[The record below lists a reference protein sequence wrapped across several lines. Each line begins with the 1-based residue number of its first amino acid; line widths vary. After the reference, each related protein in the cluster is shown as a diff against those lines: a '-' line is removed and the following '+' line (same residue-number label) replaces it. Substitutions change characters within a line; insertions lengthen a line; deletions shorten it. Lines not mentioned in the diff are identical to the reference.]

1 MPLNIVLVMLGGA
14 FGSLLRYLLGRW
26 TAGAW
31 STLSAPY
38 NQWPLGTFVAN
49 VSGGL
54 VMGILMALLLGP
66 LRGAVDAERA
76 RLLLGVGVLGG
87 FTTFSSFSLETV
99 QMLERRAYGL
109 AVLYVGFSVVLSIAA
124 VALGMIIVRKVAA

>member
-14 FGSLLRYLLGRW
+14 AGSLMRYLLGRW

-31 STLSAPY
+31 SALSAPY

-54 VMGILMALLLGP
+54 IMGVLMALLLGP
-66 LRGAVDAERA
+66 LKGAFDTERA
-76 RLLLGVGVLGG
+76 RLLLGVGLLGG

-99 QMLERRAYGL
+99 QMLERRAYAL
-109 AVLYVGFSVVLSIAA
+109 AGFYVGLSVVLSVAA